1 METDFI
7 RDVSERSIDELAE
20 FSLLSR
26 LSAVTPKLA
35 TLRSEV
41 LNLVMEDTVAAQ
53 KGAKQVQY
61 SPWRSYSYEQ
71 SRRVL
76 ETLTSEALRKGGSEG
91 EVDIDSASRLSTLEN
106 DLGQLSSDVQKLTTQ
121 VAGLIEG
128 MGELKNLL
136 RERPATPPLDRPST
150 PQSGRTNLSSPA
162 EAPKLIASPVPPPK
176 HEPTSGTIQ
185 SGDELKNASNLPPSF
200 PEYRAMCLQGH
211 YSRAE
216 KSMATRGDNSGLMT
230 KFKQRQQEKEQ

>member
-1 METDFI
+1 M
-7 RDVSERSIDELAE
+7 SERSIDELAE

-61 SPWRSYSYEQ
+61 SPWRPYSYEQ

-136 RERPATPPLDRPST
+136 RYHMKFHFNNPTNEKLLKPSEHDFRELDPRSGHDAPS
-150 PQSGRTNLSSPA
+150 PFPHDARARDFS
-162 EAPKLIASPVPPPK
+162 IALARHAVFFSIDC
-176 HEPTSGTIQ
+176 TARIS
-185 SGDELKNASNLPPSF
+185 
-200 PEYRAMCLQGH
+200 
-211 YSRAE
+211 
-216 KSMATRGDNSGLMT
+216 
-230 KFKQRQQEKEQ
+230 